1 MPRDMFGDVVDPSVK
16 VGSQKWYTVPL
27 SILAHVVIFAA
38 IIIIPLMATDVLPT
52 PPSMMAFV
60 ASAPPPPPPPPPP
73 PAPAVAQPKVQPV
86 VSNPNAAPIEAPKEI
101 KPEVSVPSV
110 GEGVPGGVEG
120 GVPGGVVGGVVGGL
134 PEAPPP
140 PPPPTAPVRVG
151 GNIKQPNKTK
161 DVKPVYPPI
170 AQSARVQGVVI
181 IEATIGP
188 DGRVK
193 EAKVLRSIPL
203 LDAAALDAV
212 KQWQFTPTLLNGVP
226 VPVIMTVTVNFT
238 LQ

>member
-27 SILAHVVIFAA
+27 SIAAHVFIFGA

-60 ASAPPPPPPPPPP
+60 AAAPPPPPPPPPP
-73 PAPAVAQPKVQPV
+73 PAPAVAQPKVVPQV
-86 VSNPNAAPIEAPKEI
+86 TNPNAAPVEAPKEI
-101 KPEVSVPSV
+101 KPEVIVPSV
-110 GEGVPGGVEG
+110 GSG
-120 GVPGGVVGGVVGGL
+120 
-134 PEAPPP
+134 
-140 PPPPTAPVRVG
+140 T
-151 GNIKQPNKTK
+151 
-161 DVKPVYPPI
+161 
-170 AQSARVQGVVI
+170 QGVVI

-203 LDAAALDAV
+203 LDQAALDAV